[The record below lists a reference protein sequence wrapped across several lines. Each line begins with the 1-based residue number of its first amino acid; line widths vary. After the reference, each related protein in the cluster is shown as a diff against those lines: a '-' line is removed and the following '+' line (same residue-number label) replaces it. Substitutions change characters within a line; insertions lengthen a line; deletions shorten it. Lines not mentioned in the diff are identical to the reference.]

1 MGTALLQ
8 IVDVRAALAFVAD
21 LAECGDGDQLTLLVG
36 SLAAL
41 IGADTALVT
50 GCRAWG
56 GDLSVEAADVGVYT
70 PELMSAAAR
79 NSVRKRRFLRQCK

>member
-1 MGTALLQ
+1 VGTALLQ

-56 GDLSVEAADVGVYT
+56 GDLSVEAADVEAQPLGDFAC
-70 PELMSAAAR
+70 SGK
-79 NSVRKRRFLRQCK
+79 SVLPIDFAHG